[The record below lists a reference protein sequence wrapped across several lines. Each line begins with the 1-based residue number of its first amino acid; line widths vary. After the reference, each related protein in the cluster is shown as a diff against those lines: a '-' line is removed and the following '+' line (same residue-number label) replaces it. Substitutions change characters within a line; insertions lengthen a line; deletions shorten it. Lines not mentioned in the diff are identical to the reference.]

1 MKKLLVLIA
10 LSLPLAASAQT
21 GSASGQDSGA
31 TRQAEADAERD
42 CLRYTGSH
50 LRDRQDRK
58 VEQGEVKSLDSEACV
73 AANGRV
79 YSRED
84 LERTGATDIAD
95 ALRRLDPAIR

>member
-1 MKKLLVLIA
+1 MKKLLMLIA
-10 LSLPLAASAQT
+10 VSLPLAAFGQAASPPAQ
-21 GSASGQDSGA
+21 DGA
-31 TRQAEADAERD
+31 RQARADAD
-42 CLRYTGSH
+42 HHCLRYTGTH

-58 VEQGEVKSLDSEACV
+58 VERDKVKSLDREGCV

-84 LERTGATDIAD
+84 LERTGANDIAD